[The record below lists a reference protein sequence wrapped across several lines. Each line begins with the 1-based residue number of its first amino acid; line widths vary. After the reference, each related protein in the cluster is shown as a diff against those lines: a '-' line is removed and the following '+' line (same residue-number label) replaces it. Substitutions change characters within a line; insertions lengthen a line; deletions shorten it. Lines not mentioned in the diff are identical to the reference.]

1 MHALV
6 RELLAVMPP
15 DGTPWPR
22 AERERWTVAL
32 AAVLDVVYAD
42 DGRPLELPDLSELS
56 EPPGP
61 GSEPEEVVDLRS
73 PARGRHA
80 RGGPAG
86 HRG

>member
-15 DGTPWPR
+15 AGTPWPR

-42 DGRPLELPDLSELS
+42 DGREL
-56 EPPGP
+56 PGP

-80 RGGPAG
+80 RGGPAE

>member
-42 DGRPLELPDLSELS
+42 DGRPLELPDPAESPEL
-56 EPPGP
+56 P
-61 GSEPEEVVDLRS
+61 EPEEVVDLRS